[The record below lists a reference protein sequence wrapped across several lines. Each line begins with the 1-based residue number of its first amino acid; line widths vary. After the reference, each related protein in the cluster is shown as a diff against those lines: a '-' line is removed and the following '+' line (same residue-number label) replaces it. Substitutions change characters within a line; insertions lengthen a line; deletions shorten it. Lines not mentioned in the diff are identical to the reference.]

1 MSRAVHDTFT
11 IERSYDATPARVFA
25 AWARPE
31 ARARWFVG
39 PEGWTAIERSLDFRV
54 GGKEVAR
61 GRFNESGV
69 VSNFESQFLDI
80 VADRRIVF
88 VYVMHIND
96 RKISA
101 SLATLE
107 LEAEGGGTLMRYTEQ
122 AVYIDGYEDNGSR
135 KRGTEGLLDQ
145 LETWLRSQ

>member
-1 MSRAVHDTFT
+1 MSRAAHDTFT

-39 PEGWTAIERSLDFRV
+39 PAGWTALERSLDFRV
-54 GGKEVAR
+54 GGKEVTK
-61 GRFNESGV
+61 GRFSESGV
-69 VSNFESQFLDI
+69 VSNFESLFLDI
-80 VADRRIVF
+80 VPDQRIIF
-88 VYVMHIND
+88 TYVMHVND

-107 LEAEGGGTLMRYTEQ
+107 LEVEGEGTRLRYTEQ
-122 AVYIDGYEDNGSR
+122 GAFIDGYEDNGGR
-135 KRGTEGLLDQ
+135 KRGTEALLNQ
-145 LETWLRSQ
+145 LDAWLRSQ

>member
-1 MSRAVHDTFT
+1 MSRAVHDTFA
-11 IERSYDATPARVFA
+11 IERSYDATPGRVFA

-31 ARARWFVG
+31 ARARWFAG

-54 GGKEVAR
+54 GGREVTR
-61 GRFNESGV
+61 GRFESGL
-69 VSNFESQFLDI
+69 VSSYESQFLDI
-80 VADRRIVF
+80 VPERRVVF
-88 VYVMHIND
+88 AYVMHLDD

-107 LEAEGGGTLMRYTEQ
+107 LEAEGGGTRLRYTEQ
-122 AVYIDGYEDNGSR
+122 AVYIDGYEDGGSR

-145 LETWLRSQ
+145 LDAWLRSQ

>member
-1 MSRAVHDTFT
+1 MSRAAHDTFT

-39 PEGWTAIERSLDFRV
+39 PQGWTAVERSLDFRV
-54 GGKEVAR
+54 GGKEVAK
-61 GRFNESGV
+61 GRLESGLV
-69 VSNFESQFLDI
+69 TSFESQFLDI
-80 VADRRIVF
+80 VPERRIVF
-88 VYVMHIND
+88 AYVMHLDD

-107 LEAEGGGTLMRYTEQ
+107 LEAEEGGTRLRYTEQ
-122 AVYIDGYEDNGSR
+122 GVYIDGYEDGGSR
-135 KRGTEGLLDQ
+135 KRGTEGLLGQ
-145 LETWLRSQ
+145 LDAWLRSQ

>member
-88 VYVMHIND
+88 AYVMHIND

-107 LEAEGGGTLMRYTEQ
+107 LEVEGGGTLMRYTEQ
-122 AVYIDGYEDNGSR
+122 GAFLDGYEDNGSR